1 MPCRIIRVLP
11 RRRTGRAATGTRR
24 GQQSVMDTHGRIA
37 GRWLLLAALVVI
49 SPLAG
54 AALAEPPRV
63 VAMSPDNGDI
73 DVDPSIGR
81 IRVEFDQDMA
91 PGGRSIC
98 GGGPSFPPLTGQPT
112 WESPRV
118 LVIPVKLAA
127 GGAYV
132 LSINCPSAQNFR
144 SVRGEPAEITPL
156 MFRTAPEGVSPAM
169 NPALTPEINRG
180 ATDAARRAIDASYA
194 YRDRVVKDWD
204 DALGGASDALE
215 DATTPA
221 AYARALGRTLGRAQD
236 PHIWLR
242 VNDAAFG
249 SFQRSYTANFDS
261 QKLAA
266 TVPGLQQANSYV
278 VTGVLNAGTSRAI
291 GYILIGAWP
300 GDAEAL
306 RPAHEAVT
314 ALVNAGVD
322 RVIIDVRANGGG
334 DELVARAF
342 ASRFT
347 QGRAVYSRNRIR
359 DGSPPDGW
367 SGPYERAVQP
377 LEEEARENPN
387 AAAMLVDP
395 NGKRLS
401 SPPPLLRGRIVV
413 LQGPACLSSN
423 ESFLLMMRHGGAATL
438 MGETSGGSSG
448 NPKPH
453 DLGNGV
459 TLFLPS
465 WEDMEPNGHVIE
477 GIGVQPDVEASFD
490 SRAARDSV
498 IDRAA
503 ALLGGP

>member
-1 MPCRIIRVLP
+1 MGTQERI
-11 RRRTGRAATGTRR
+11 TGRG
-24 GQQSVMDTHGRIA
+24 
-37 GRWLLLAALVVI
+37 LLI
-49 SPLAG
+49 
-54 AALAEPPRV
+54 AALALISPPAGIASADPPRV

-73 DVDPSIGR
+73 DVDPSIER

-118 LVIPVKLAA
+118 LMIPVKLSA
-127 GGAYV
+127 GGAYM

-144 SVRGEPAEITPL
+144 SVKGEQAEITPL
-156 MFRTAPEGVSPAM
+156 MFRTAPEGVAPASPA
-169 NPALTPEINRG
+169 ALTPEINRG
-180 ATDAARRAIDASYA
+180 ATEAARLAIDGAYA

-204 DALGGASDALE
+204 GAFGAASGALE
-215 DATTPA
+215 SATTPA
-221 AYARALGRTLGRAQD
+221 AYARALGRTLGLAQD

-249 SFQRSYTANFDS
+249 SFQRSFTANFDA

-278 VTGVLNAGTSRAI
+278 VTGVLNAGSPRAI

-306 RPAHEAVT
+306 RPAHDAVT
-314 ALVNAGVD
+314 ALVDAGVN
-322 RVIIDVRANGGG
+322 RIIIDVRANGGG

-387 AAAMLVDP
+387 AAAMLVDADG
-395 NGKRLS
+395 NRLG
-401 SPPPLLRGRIVV
+401 SPPPLFRGRIVV

-477 GIGVQPDVEASFD
+477 GVGVRPDIEASFD
-490 SRAARDSV
+490 PRAARDSV

-503 ALLGGP
+503 KLLDGP